1 MHMNMLTMPEFVV
14 VCVCVC
20 VWERER
26 EREREIKVYFLYYLV
41 RQDQG
46 QLTLWEL
53 GAAGEDGLLG
63 EQK

>member
-1 MHMNMLTMPEFVV
+1 MYAHEHAHHARI
-14 VCVCVC
+14 CCVC
-20 VWERER
+20 VW
-26 EREREIKVYFLYYLV
+26 EREREIKVYFLYYLG

>member
-1 MHMNMLTMPEFVV
+1 MYAHEHAHHARIC
-14 VCVCVC
+14 CVCVC
-20 VWERER
+20 V
-26 EREREIKVYFLYYLV
+26 REREIKVYFLYYLG

>member
-14 VCVCVC
+14 CVC
-20 VWERER
+20 
-26 EREREIKVYFLYYLV
+26 EREREIKVYFLYYLG

>member
-1 MHMNMLTMPEFVV
+1 MNMLTMPEFVV
-14 VCVCVC
+14 CVCV
-20 VWERER
+20 
-26 EREREIKVYFLYYLV
+26 REREIKVYFLYYLG

>member
-1 MHMNMLTMPEFVV
+1 MNMLTMPEFVV
-14 VCVCVC
+14 CVCER
-20 VWERER
+20 ERER
-26 EREREIKVYFLYYLV
+26 EREREIIVYFLYYLG

-53 GAAGEDGLLG
+53 GAAGEDSLLG

>member
-1 MHMNMLTMPEFVV
+1 MCAHEHAPHARICC

-20 VWERER
+20 VRER
-26 EREREIKVYFLYYLV
+26 EREREIKVYFLYYLG

-46 QLTLWEL
+46 QLTIWEL

>member
-14 VCVCVC
+14 CVCV
-20 VWERER
+20 
-26 EREREIKVYFLYYLV
+26 REREIKVYFLYYLG

-46 QLTLWEL
+46 QLTIWEL
-53 GAAGEDGLLG
+53 GAAGEDSLLG